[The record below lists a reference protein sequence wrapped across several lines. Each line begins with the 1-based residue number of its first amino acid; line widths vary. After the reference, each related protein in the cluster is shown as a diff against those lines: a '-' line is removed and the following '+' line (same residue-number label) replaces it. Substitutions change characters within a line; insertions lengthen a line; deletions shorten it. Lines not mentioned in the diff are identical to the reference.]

1 MKIKPRRNRDRQK
14 RNNLWSAVFA
24 GGWILQW
31 GVISKGQEIG
41 VAYVKTMARRK
52 EGFMMFEV
60 EEIKIAV
67 KLKKIR
73 RKNGES

>member
-1 MKIKPRRNRDRQK
+1 M
-14 RNNLWSAVFA
+14 
-24 GGWILQW
+24 
-31 GVISKGQEIG
+31 ISKGQEIG
-41 VAYVKTMARRK
+41 VAYVKTMVRRK

>member
-1 MKIKPRRNRDRQK
+1 M
-14 RNNLWSAVFA
+14 
-24 GGWILQW
+24 
-31 GVISKGQEIG
+31 
-41 VAYVKTMARRK
+41 AYVKTMARRK
-52 EGFMMFEV
+52 EGFMMFEI